1 MVDLDRLEALERKAT
16 AGPWMP
22 DGVRG
27 LDLGHD
33 LGIIPIWGSPPGA
46 DRDLILEARNALPA
60 LIRELRDARKIVEA
74 VEAEIAAAPTDADF
88 ECGGRYDYDS
98 ENVGD
103 MESKAVAAYR
113 WHQAHRLRAA
123 LSRETTG
130 GGE

>member
-60 LIRELRDARKIVEA
+60 LLRELREARKIVEA
-74 VEAEIAAAPTDADF
+74 ARAVDEVYAGSFQGEALLMNYIGQPVVNGARFDA
-88 ECGGRYDYDS
+88 
-98 ENVGD
+98 
-103 MESKAVAAYR
+103 
-113 WHQAHRLRAA
+113 LRAA

-130 GGE
+130 GGA